1 MLDQHLDRRTLVKHE
16 VCDAQQPPSTER
28 PLCPSWLLDGVD
40 TMPYRSLNDV
50 CPANPARVRPRLFF
64 FFFFFFF
71 FFCFFFD
78 SDLSATSDEHTFA
91 RFDGPDLSLGRD
103 KALLVSSMSTTVV
116 VNQMKPNHMKCGTI
130 DVLQRSNV

>member
-1 MLDQHLDRRTLVKHE
+1 MLDQNLDRRTLVKHE

-50 CPANPARVRPRLFF
+50 CPANPARVRTRLFF

-71 FFCFFFD
+71 
-78 SDLSATSDEHTFA
+78 LLLLLRLGLVGDERRAHV
-91 RFDGPDLSLGRD
+91 RSISIGPTCPLGRD
-103 KALLVSSMSTTVV
+103 KALLASSMSTTVV
-116 VNQMKPNHMKCGTI
+116 VNHMNHMKCGTI
-130 DVLQRSNV
+130 DVLQRSSV